1 MTPPSRTK
9 NPARRP
15 HSFLIA
21 LSLLLGAAAL
31 PSAANAMLTPQ
42 ALPSLAGL
50 SPAPQHKKA
59 LNLRDR
65 VVEAGL
71 DAIGTPYS
79 WGGDDPDDG
88 FDCSGLVSFVYREVA
103 GVELPRRA
111 RDQNNLGKKVQQAQ
125 LLPGD
130 LVFFKTGR
138 GRRAAISHVGI
149 YVGKNEFVHA
159 PTRGSSVRVDKM
171 DSTYWAKHFTSAR
184 RFISPDAGGNALVA
198 LRSGK
203 SG

>member
-1 MTPPSRTK
+1 MTPPSRQKT
-9 NPARRP
+9 PARRY

-21 LSLLLGAAAL
+21 LSLLIGAAAL
-31 PSAANAMLTPQ
+31 PTSANAMLTPQ
-42 ALPSLAGL
+42 ARPTLAGL
-50 SPAPQHKKA
+50 SPAPHHKTG
-59 LNLRDR
+59 NLRDR

-111 RDQNNLGKKVQQAQ
+111 RDQNNLGKKVSQAQ
-125 LLPGD
+125 LMPGD